1 MDIRYSVLD
10 IRYSVSHMPADRYRE
25 AGVDLDAGAR
35 ATAKIAKLVAS
46 TRTELSRGIVGGFG
60 GMVRVPEDV
69 RDPILVMST
78 DSVGTKVL
86 VAADANRHDTIGEDL
101 VNHCVNDILVHA
113 ARPIAFTDYIAV
125 ASIDPDAVAAIVE
138 GVARGCRAH
147 DMTLAGGEVAEMP
160 DLYQAG
166 HYDLAGNILGVVSEG
181 DALHGDRVRPG
192 DVLVGYASTGLHT
205 NGYSLARRIVFDQ
218 LGLDMASE
226 IPELGTSAADALL
239 RVHRSYHAS
248 VSSVLPRVHALAHI
262 TGGGLPG
269 NLSRSLPD
277 GCGASIDTS
286 TWQVPPLF
294 TFLQEGGNVE
304 RNEMFDVFNMGIGLV
319 AIVPSDAVDEVQTV
333 ARGADVPTWV
343 IGEVV
348 QGDGV
353 QLH

>member
-1 MDIRYSVLD
+1 MN
-10 IRYSVSHMPADRYRE
+10 ADRYRE

-60 GMVRVPEDV
+60 GMVRVPQDV
-69 RDPILVMST
+69 HDPILVMST

-86 VAADANRHDTIGEDL
+86 VAARAQRYDTIGEDL
-101 VNHCVNDILVHA
+101 VNHCVNDILVHG
-113 ARPIAFTDYIAV
+113 ARPVAFLDYVAV
-125 ASIDPDAVAAIVE
+125 ASVDPDSVAAIVE

-166 HYDLAGNILGVVSEG
+166 HYDLAGTILGVVSEG
-181 DALHGDRVRPG
+181 DALHGDKVQHG

-218 LGLDMASE
+218 LHLDVDSE
-226 IPELGTSAADALL
+226 ISELGTSAGDALL
-239 RVHRSYHAS
+239 AVHRSYYAS
-248 VSSVLPRVHALAHI
+248 VASVWPRVHALAHI

-294 TFLQEGGNVE
+294 TFLQQGGNVE
-304 RNEMFDVFNMGIGLV
+304 RDEMFDVFNMGIGLV
-319 AIVPSDAVDEVQTV
+319 AVVPSDAVDEVQT
-333 ARGADVPTWV
+333 AAGAADVPTWV
-343 IGEVV
+343 IGAVV
-348 QGDGV
+348 EGQGV

>member
-1 MDIRYSVLD
+1 MT
-10 IRYSVSHMPADRYRE
+10 ADRYRE
-25 AGVDLDAGAR
+25 AGVDLDAGGR

-60 GMVRVPEDV
+60 GMVRVPQDV

-86 VAADANRHDTIGEDL
+86 VAARAERHDTIGEDL

-113 ARPIAFTDYIAV
+113 ARPIAFLDYVAV
-125 ASIDPDAVAAIVE
+125 ASVDPDRVAAIVE
-138 GVARGCRAH
+138 GDARGCRAH
-147 DMTLAGGEVAEMP
+147 DITLAGGEVAEMP

-166 HYDLAGNILGVVSEG
+166 HYDLAGTIIGVVSEG
-181 DALHGDRVRPG
+181 EALHGDRVQQG
-192 DVLVGYASTGLHT
+192 DILVGYASTGLHT
-205 NGYSLARRIVFDQ
+205 NGYSLARRIIFDQ
-218 LGLDMASE
+218 LSLDVGSE
-226 IPELGTSAADALL
+226 IPELGTSVGDALL
-239 RVHRSYHAS
+239 AVHRSYYAS

-277 GCGASIDTS
+277 GCGATIDMS
-286 TWQVPPLF
+286 TWQIPPLF
-294 TFLQEGGNVE
+294 TFLQERGDVE

-319 AIVPSDAVDEVQTV
+319 AVVSSDAVDEVQTA
-333 ARGADVPTWV
+333 ARAADVPTWV

-348 QGDGV
+348 VGQGV
-353 QLH
+353 RLQ

>member
-1 MDIRYSVLD
+1 
-10 IRYSVSHMPADRYRE
+10 MPADRYRE

-35 ATAKIAKLVAS
+35 ATAKIAELAAS
-46 TRTELSRGIVGGFG
+46 TRTSLSWGKVGGFG
-60 GMVRVPEDV
+60 GMVRVPPDV
-69 RDPILVMST
+69 RDPILVTST

-86 VAADANRHDTIGEDL
+86 VAAGANRHDTIGEDL

-113 ARPIAFTDYIAV
+113 ARPIAFLDYVAV
-125 ASIDPDAVAAIVE
+125 ASVDPDTVAAIVE

-147 DMTLAGGEVAEMP
+147 NMALAGGEVAEMP
-160 DLYQAG
+160 DLYQPG
-166 HYDLAGNILGVVSEG
+166 HYDLAGTILGVVSEG

-205 NGYSLARRIVFDQ
+205 NGYSLARRIIFDQ
-218 LGLDMASE
+218 LGLEMTSE
-226 IPELGTSAADALL
+226 IPELGTSTADALL
-239 RVHRSYHAS
+239 TVHRSYHAS
-248 VSSVLPRVHALAHI
+248 VSSVLPCVHGLAHI

-286 TWQVPPLF
+286 SWQVPPLF

-319 AIVPSDAVDEVQTV
+319 AIVPSDAVDEVQTA
-333 ARGADVPTWV
+333 ARGADVSTWV

-348 QGDGV
+348 QGQGV

>member
-1 MDIRYSVLD
+1 MFI
-10 IRYSVSHMPADRYRE
+10 MPADRYRE
-25 AGVDLDAGAR
+25 AGVDLDAGGR

-46 TRTELSRGIVGGFG
+46 TRTELSHGTVGGFG
-60 GMVRVPEDV
+60 GMVRVPPDV

-86 VAADANRHDTIGEDL
+86 VAARAERHDTIGEDL

-113 ARPIAFTDYIAV
+113 ARPIAFLDYVAV
-125 ASIDPDAVAAIVE
+125 ASVDPDSVAAIVE

-147 DMTLAGGEVAEMP
+147 DITLAGGEVAEMP

-166 HYDLAGNILGVVSEG
+166 HYDLAGTILGVVSEG
-181 DALHGDRVRPG
+181 DALHGDRVRQG

-218 LGLDMASE
+218 LNLDVGSE
-226 IPELGTSAADALL
+226 IPELETSVGEALL
-239 RVHRSYHAS
+239 AVHRSYYAS

-277 GCGASIDTS
+277 GCGATIDLS

-294 TFLQEGGNVE
+294 IFLQERGNVE

-319 AIVPSDAVDEVQTV
+319 AVVPSDAVDEVQTA
-333 ARGADVPTWV
+333 ARAADVPTWV

-348 QGDGV
+348 AGQGV
-353 QLH
+353 RLQ

>member
-1 MDIRYSVLD
+1 
-10 IRYSVSHMPADRYRE
+10 
-25 AGVDLDAGAR
+25 
-35 ATAKIAKLVAS
+35 
-46 TRTELSRGIVGGFG
+46 VGGFG
-60 GMVRVPEDV
+60 GMVRVPPDV

-86 VAADANRHDTIGEDL
+86 VAARADRHDTIGEDL

-113 ARPIAFTDYIAV
+113 ARPIAFLDYVAV
-125 ASIDPDAVAAIVE
+125 ASLDPDSVAAIVE

-147 DMTLAGGEVAEMP
+147 DITLAGGEVAEMP

-166 HYDLAGNILGVVSEG
+166 HYDLAGTIIGVVSEG
-181 DALHGDRVRPG
+181 EALHGDRVRQG
-192 DVLVGYASTGLHT
+192 DILVGYASTGLHT
-205 NGYSLARRIVFDQ
+205 NGYSLARRIIFDQ
-218 LGLDMASE
+218 LSLDVGSE
-226 IPELGTSAADALL
+226 ISELGTSVGDALL
-239 RVHRSYHAS
+239 AVHRSYYAS

-277 GCGASIDTS
+277 GCGATIDLS

-294 TFLQEGGNVE
+294 TFLQERGNVE

-319 AIVPSDAVDEVQTV
+319 AVVPSDAVDEVQT
-333 ARGADVPTWV
+333 AASAADVPTWV

-348 QGDGV
+348 AGQGV
-353 QLH
+353 QLN

>member
-1 MDIRYSVLD
+1 
-10 IRYSVSHMPADRYRE
+10 MPADRYRE

-35 ATAKIAKLVAS
+35 ATAKIAELVAS

-60 GMVRVPEDV
+60 GMVRVPQDV

-86 VAADANRHDTIGEDL
+86 VAARAERHDTIGEDL
-101 VNHCVNDILVHA
+101 VNHCVNDILVHG
-113 ARPIAFTDYIAV
+113 ARPVAFLDYVAV
-125 ASIDPDAVAAIVE
+125 ASVDPDSVAAIVE

-166 HYDLAGNILGVVSEG
+166 HYDLAGTILGVVSEG
-181 DALHGDRVRPG
+181 DALHGDRVQHG

-218 LGLDMASE
+218 LHLDVGSE
-226 IPELGTSAADALL
+226 IPELGTSAGDALL
-239 RVHRSYHAS
+239 AVHRSYYAS
-248 VSSVLPRVHALAHI
+248 VSSVWPRVHALAHV

-294 TFLQEGGNVE
+294 TFLQQGGNVE
-304 RNEMFDVFNMGIGLV
+304 RDEMFDVFNMGIGLV
-319 AIVPSDAVDEVQTV
+319 AVVPSHAVDEVQT
-333 ARGADVPTWV
+333 AASAADVPTWV

-348 QGDGV
+348 EGDGV